1 MIIKEEYEQYIESEK
16 DVTHFL
22 EHLKFS
28 LRQASTKIQFQEKR
42 QVDKD
47 RDPKYTNTYAMA
59 KLFPND
65 DKVVALK
72 RELERL
78 ETTDYIDTEKD
89 KNFPH
94 RQDWRVFGKK
104 YGNDEVYI
112 KFRVELLPST
122 NVLVMSFHLSTVSFR
137 TFKFPY
143 K

>member
-1 MIIKEEYEQYIESEK
+1 MIAEERYEQYVESEK
-16 DVTHFL
+16 DVFHFL

-28 LRQASTKIQFQEKR
+28 LKQKTTKIQLIEKR
-42 QVDKD
+42 QVDNE
-47 RDPKYTNTYAMA
+47 RDLKYTNTYTMA

-78 ETTDYIDTEKD
+78 EITDYIETNKD
-89 KNFPH
+89 KNFPS
-94 RQDWRVFGKK
+94 RQDWRAFGKK
-104 YGNDEVYI
+104 YGNEEIYI
-112 KFRVELLPST
+112 KFRVELLPNT
-122 NVLVMSFHLSTVSFR
+122 NVLVMSFHLSTVSFK